1 MTMIRVIASI
11 CVKTGTLS
19 AYLKILK
26 SNVPAVR
33 KEKGC
38 IEYIPMIDI
47 DVKLPPQVLDNNVV
61 TILEKWESLD
71 ALHAHLG
78 SSHMMDYRE
87 KVRNLVER
95 VTVKVLQ
102 EVD

>member
-1 MTMIRVIASI
+1 MIHVIASI

-19 AYLKILK
+19 AYLAILQ
-26 SNVPAVR
+26 SNLPAVR

-38 IEYIPMIDI
+38 IEYTPMIDI
-47 DVKLPPQVLDNNVV
+47 DIKLPLQVLDNHGV
-61 TILEKWESLD
+61 TILEKWESLE

-78 SSHMMDYRE
+78 SSHMMDYKE
-87 KVRNLVER
+87 KVRNIVAS
-95 VTVKVLQ
+95 VAVKVLQ